1 MLLNTWTVPQ
11 NFTFQ
16 TESAVLIIW
25 KTLVPFCCCPPV
37 GYFLRTNTPPAQRS
51 FQGCM
56 QLIHVDDQLADLVA
70 VEQGNMG
77 TFENV
82 SLDMCAI
89 IDR

>member
-1 MLLNTWTVPQ
+1 MV
-11 NFTFQ
+11 NFG
-16 TESAVLIIW
+16 
-25 KTLVPFCCCPPV
+25 TLCPSCPHA

>member
-1 MLLNTWTVPQ
+1 
-11 NFTFQ
+11 
-16 TESAVLIIW
+16 
-25 KTLVPFCCCPPV
+25 
-37 GYFLRTNTPPAQRS
+37 
-51 FQGCM
+51 M